1 MNNNNKLSKTQISK
15 KRYRHSE
22 KGYKTHRIEQ
32 WKNKYG
38 ILLIVTIVTVNYK
51 VFN

>member
-38 ILLIVTIVTVNYK
+38 IICDYDKLYDIFINI
-51 VFN
+51 